1 MAGRFQWETEG
12 KDSFAKLTAYRSWIE
27 GLTVKKGP
35 TEVSIQINTVFDRS
49 LLYMAGL
56 TPCLL
61 WGAVRLGG
69 RGRLHVVSDGTAD
82 EPGWEIS
89 VQADELVTRDLTDD
103 EEYYLLDESLAG
115 RIPMDLAPVRATPKS
130 GRRHK
135 NPVTGL
141 TED

>member
-1 MAGRFQWETEG
+1 
-12 KDSFAKLTAYRSWIE
+12 
-27 GLTVKKGP
+27 
-35 TEVSIQINTVFDRS
+35 
-49 LLYMAGL
+49 
-56 TPCLL
+56 
-61 WGAVRLGG
+61 
-69 RGRLHVVSDGTAD
+69 
-82 EPGWEIS
+82 